1 MEVIINDFMKNVIQE
16 IEKLTEQLLVGE
28 VELGTFT
35 TTIKGKTDELGRNIV
50 KKTLETMDETL
61 VKSHKRKKNW
71 YIERKGDE
79 KKMITVLGEISYKRT
94 YFVSKKEKK
103 YKYLTDEM
111 FGIKV
116 HDRMDQVIKSKLV
129 ELSTDLSYRKSGKE
143 ILVPVSGQTVMNK
156 IRELNQIKYEVLE
169 DSKKQI
175 DILYVEADEDHI
187 HLQSGRGAMPRL
199 AYVHEGIKQQGK
211 RTELIN
217 PYYVGGLRGKP
228 NEFWEEV
235 YEYIKNNYD
244 VGSIKRI
251 YLSGDGAA
259 WIKSGLDYL
268 PKSKFVLDKYHMNK
282 YVLKATTH
290 AKSFRARIW
299 WSLNTAHK
307 EAFIKYM
314 NKVKGFAETEAKIKE
329 IEECEAYM
337 LNHWDGIEIKA
348 IEDACVLGCS
358 AESHVSHILSARMS
372 SRPLG
377 WCYEGADQMSKLRVY
392 KANKGNIIDL
402 FKEHK
407 QEEKRVPIAKAII
420 KSGTNKL
427 KSQYLEG
434 LNNIFVFNQGKKN
447 LVFEAVRNLKYYK
460 SIEA

>member
-1 MEVIINDFMKNVIQE
+1 MKTIINDFMKNVIQE
-16 IEKLTEQLLVGE
+16 IEKLTEQLIAGE
-28 VELGTFT
+28 VEIGTFAT
-35 TTIKGKTDELGRNIV
+35 TVKGKTDELGRNIV
-50 KKTLETMDETL
+50 KQTLETIDDTL
-61 VKSHKRKKNW
+61 INSKQRKKNW
-71 YIERKGDE
+71 YIERKGDQ
-79 KKMITVLGEISYKRT
+79 KKIITVLGEITYKRT

-103 YKYLTDEM
+103 YKYLMDEM

-143 ILVPVSGQTVMNK
+143 LLVPVSGQTVMNK
-156 IRELNQIKYEVLE
+156 IRELNQIKYEVLK
-169 DSKKQI
+169 DDKKQI
-175 DILYVEADEDHI
+175 DILYIEADEDHI
-187 HLQSGRGAMPRL
+187 HLQNGRGAMPRL

-211 RTELIN
+211 RNELIN
-217 PYYVGGLRGKP
+217 PYYIGGLRGKT

-244 VGSIKRI
+244 LESIKRI

-268 PKSKFVLDKYHMNK
+268 PKSKFVLDKYHMSK
-282 YVLKATTH
+282 YLLKATTH
-290 AKSFRARIW
+290 AKVFRARIW
-299 WSLNTAHK
+299 WSLNTANK
-307 EAFIKYM
+307 EKFIENM
-314 NKVKGFAETEAKIKE
+314 NKLKECTEIEAKIKD
-329 IEECEAYM
+329 IEECETYM

-348 IEDACVLGCS
+348 LEDACVLGCS

-392 KANKGNIIDL
+392 KANKGNILDL
-402 FKEHK
+402 FKEHE
-407 QEEKRVPIAKAII
+407 QEEKRVPIAKSLI

-427 KSQYLEG
+427 RTQYQEE

-447 LVFEAVRNLKYYK
+447 PVFEAVKNLKYYK
-460 SIEA
+460 SI